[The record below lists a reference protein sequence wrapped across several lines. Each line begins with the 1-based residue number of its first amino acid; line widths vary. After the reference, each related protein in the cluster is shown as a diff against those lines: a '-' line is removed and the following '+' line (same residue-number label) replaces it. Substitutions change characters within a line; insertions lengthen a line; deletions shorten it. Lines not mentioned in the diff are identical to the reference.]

1 MMKYTLFLVILIISV
16 GCKGFKMK
24 HARTIIF
31 PTHAVFTIQGDTV
44 DFCTDSAHHKILVFV
59 DSIGCVSCKFQIP
72 LWKRFMKQISEQSDN
87 LVSCLFYFESK
98 DTEYLNS
105 LFTRSGFYY
114 PVCLDT
120 LGTLYKLNN
129 FSRKDGIHVF
139 LLNQKNQILIEGNPV
154 RNMKLK
160 NKYLSFFSD
169 RKLNERVVKRNA
181 KVRLERSVLN
191 WEPFDWNQE
200 KEDSI
205 VIINISTIPFSVRS
219 IVYNSNCLNTI
230 YSKKSI
236 IQGEQLVIG
245 IQYKAKQSKSIK
257 ETLYIYG
264 NVENMPI
271 IIKVYGEAR

>member
-1 MMKYTLFLVILIISV
+1 M
-16 GCKGFKMK
+16 
-24 HARTIIF
+24 
-31 PTHAVFTIQGDTV
+31 
-44 DFCTDSAHHKILVFV
+44 
-59 DSIGCVSCKFQIP
+59 
-72 LWKRFMKQISEQSDN
+72 
-87 LVSCLFYFESK
+87 
-98 DTEYLNS
+98 
-105 LFTRSGFYY
+105 
-114 PVCLDT
+114 
-120 LGTLYKLNN
+120 
-129 FSRKDGIHVF
+129 
-139 LLNQKNQILIEGNPV
+139 
-154 RNMKLK
+154 
-160 NKYLSFFSD
+160 
-169 RKLNERVVKRNA
+169 
-181 KVRLERSVLN
+181 ERSVLN